1 MKPTAKEK
9 IMKESGIVRRLD
21 ELGRIVIPK
30 EIRKSL
36 RIKEGTP
43 LEISITNNAI
53 ILKKYS
59 PILELGEN
67 ATYCAEILYDILGV
81 PIFVTDLEELVACAG
96 AKYIKQKI
104 KSDVVKLIDKRA
116 VSNLENYNN
125 TIFEE
130 ETIKHKNLFISPI
143 IIDGD
148 ILGSII
154 VDYKENTSKMVDS
167 VKFATMFASKIAN

>member
-1 MKPTAKEK
+1 
-9 IMKESGIVRRLD
+9 MKESGIVRRLD

-43 LEISITNNAI
+43 LEISIANNAI

-81 PIFVTDLEELVACAG
+81 PVFITDLEELVACAG
-96 AKYIKQKI
+96 TKYIKQKMQMWLVYFR
-104 KSDVVKLIDKRA
+104 DL
-116 VSNLENYNN
+116 SNIIYSIYITLRDDIVMEFVYNDC
-125 TIFEE
+125 
-130 ETIKHKNLFISPI
+130 S
-143 IIDGD
+143 
-148 ILGSII
+148 
-154 VDYKENTSKMVDS
+154 
-167 VKFATMFASKIAN
+167 